1 MTYIIMAT
9 DECGDEFRADSGGFV
24 DSLSAAEAISG
35 LRDRHPEARGFFV
48 ELLKDKDYFMREHMM
63 RDLDDDHWG
72 YEYD

>member
-9 DECGDEFRADSGGFV
+9 DECGTQFRADSGGFQ
-24 DSLSAAEAISG
+24 DSQTAADAIPE
-35 LRDRHPEARGFFV
+35 LRDGYPEARGFFV